1 LIPLLNLN
9 RVNIYSYDEGAYV
22 EDNIQYRAGFDRKQ
36 NKYYA
41 VIPNNTPNPAAGEV
55 IYGNSMMGI
64 KGYFATVTMK
74 TDNTTN
80 RGGPK
85 ALFAVSSEF
94 IMK

>member
-1 LIPLLNLN
+1 MSHTSSHTSLTPSFDESFAMNN
-9 RVNIYSYDEGAYV
+9 YS
-22 EDNIQYRAGFDRKQ
+22 FSFS
-36 NKYYA
+36 
-41 VIPNNTPNPAAGEV
+41 PNNTPNPTAGEV

-80 RGGPK
+80 NGGPK
-85 ALFAVSSEF
+85 ALFAVSTEI